1 MDDKKNKNIQSIK
14 YNGKTIKLPCDI
26 LYNDIEI
33 VTQTNPYSNQS
44 CELPKFARG
53 VYCAIKNAEIDGNYK
68 YYNGTRPASATS
80 GGKIL
85 FNGGIKRLN

>member
-1 MDDKKNKNIQSIK
+1 MDDKKNKKMQSIK

-53 VYCAIKNAEIDGNYK
+53 VYCAIKNAEIDGNHK
-68 YYNGTRPASATS
+68 KMQKCITWFQKHFTSQYYT
-80 GGKIL
+80 L
-85 FNGGIKRLN
+85 LD

>member
-1 MDDKKNKNIQSIK
+1 MDDKKNKKMQSIK

-68 YYNGTRPASATS
+68 KMQKCITWFQKHFTSQYYT
-80 GGKIL
+80 L
-85 FNGGIKRLN
+85 LD

>member
-1 MDDKKNKNIQSIK
+1 MINKKDKIMQSIQ

-68 YYNGTRPASATS
+68 KMRKCITWFQKHFTSQYY
-80 GGKIL
+80 IL
-85 FNGGIKRLN
+85 LD